1 MGWNFK
7 SFKTLKDN
15 TYIFYYV
22 FDSALNHKHNK
33 QKAYPYPP
41 SLRWDFQRKWAVN
54 SAASTLVNFY
64 LFERSKISKI
74 CSKIELTKFSC
85 YMICTLFRR
94 INFTTRLKFSFTF
107 ESRLISFPSFEI
119 DRVNMPEPI
128 IRVRRLKLKINFHAS
143 ATCLKDLPRGHL

>member
-1 MGWNFK
+1 M
-7 SFKTLKDN
+7 KDN

-22 FDSALNHKHNK
+22 FDSALNHKHNKHNK

-41 SLRWDFQRKWAVN
+41 SLRWDFQRKWAVKFCGVDF
-54 SAASTLVNFY
+54 SEFLSFW
-64 LFERSKISKI
+64 KIKNQQNLQQNRT
-74 CSKIELTKFSC
+74 CFSC
-85 YMICTLFRR
+85 YVICTLFRR

-107 ESRLISFPSFEI
+107 ESTLISFPSFEI